1 MLRSTVI
8 FLIFLFSCTNK
19 PVTDSGKGVLCSD
32 TLKTISDFKPER
44 SIILEY
50 IVAFKAQ
57 DTINLTQNYN
67 KLRAKIQAYRNE
79 VSINDSISE
88 KDLKKAGEYLYN
100 SLLNGIIPYWYGT
113 PWNFDGYS
121 DVPNKGTIACGYF
134 VSTTLKHLG
143 FNLNRFKIAQK
154 YSLEI
159 VELICGKENV
169 KSWSAQ
175 QFNEMSDYL
184 KSNGDDVY
192 IVGLSCHVGFL
203 SIENDS
209 LFFIH
214 SSYINPLC
222 VVKEYAELSP
232 ALLQS
237 DVFVTGALFTN
248 RNLINKWLRNEY
260 IACD

>member
-1 MLRSTVI
+1 MQRCTF
-8 FLIFLFSCTNK
+8 FLCILLFSCNDNLL
-19 PVTDSGKGVLCSD
+19 TDSVNGKICSD
-32 TLKTISDFKPER
+32 TLKTTFNIRPDR
-44 SIILEY
+44 SSGLEY
-50 IVAFKAQ
+50 VVACKAQ

-79 VSINDSISE
+79 VSLNDSISE
-88 KDLKKAGEYLYN
+88 KDIKETGEYLYN
-100 SLLNGIIPYWYGT
+100 NLLNGIIPYWYGT

-159 VELICGKENV
+159 VELLCGKENV
-169 KSWSAQ
+169 KSWSVQ

-237 DVFVTGALFTN
+237 EVFVTGALFTN

-260 IACD
+260 IACE